1 MSHTSKQNSKKIDHN
16 TAIPK
21 EVWSIAENNG
31 MNSVD
36 KIVFLDGIEYYGVG
50 FVDKSGFPLPIGL
63 PTIIRGNAETG
74 YELICGEEGLSL
86 LEYLD
91 KNGLLSGK

>member
-1 MSHTSKQNSKKIDHN
+1 MD
-16 TAIPK
+16 IPK
-21 EVWSIAENNG
+21 LKYDTTIPEKVLSIAESNG

-36 KIVFLDGIEYYGVG
+36 PIGVISGVEYYGVG
-50 FVDKSGFPLPIGL
+50 LVDKSGFPLPIGL
-63 PTIIRGNAETG
+63 PTIVRGNAETG
-74 YELICGEEGLSL
+74 YELVCGEEGLSL